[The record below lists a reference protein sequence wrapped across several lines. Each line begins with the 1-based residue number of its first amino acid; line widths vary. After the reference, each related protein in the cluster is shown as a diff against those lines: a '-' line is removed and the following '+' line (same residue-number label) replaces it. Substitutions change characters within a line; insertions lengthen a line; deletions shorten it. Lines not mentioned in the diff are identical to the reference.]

1 MHMAAGP
8 LPEAVDHIPEHR
20 EAVGHI
26 PEHRGAV
33 DRIPEHRGVAG
44 RIPEER
50 EAGPG
55 RASRPCPSAPPHLPL

>member
-8 LPEAVDHIPEHR
+8 LPEAVGHIPEHR

-26 PEHRGAV
+26 PEHREAV
-33 DRIPEHRGVAG
+33 GHIPEH
-44 RIPEER
+44 R